1 MTIRRLPAVPG
12 DRTGPEQIRSCA
24 RPRTQNAAGN
34 SSLNQAE
41 PDPVSGAW
49 FSGWAQ
55 EDQLKGGTALEI
67 SVTST
72 IAYTAIPATA
82 LALLAWGMSRR
93 RTKAPK

>member
-1 MTIRRLPAVPG
+1 MTNSDLDESLDALQNKATAHHVPLG
-12 DRTGPEQIRSCA
+12 WYLLL
-24 RPRTQNAAGN
+24 AG
-34 SSLNQAE
+34 L
-41 PDPVSGAW
+41 VSWGLYYFFAFSPW